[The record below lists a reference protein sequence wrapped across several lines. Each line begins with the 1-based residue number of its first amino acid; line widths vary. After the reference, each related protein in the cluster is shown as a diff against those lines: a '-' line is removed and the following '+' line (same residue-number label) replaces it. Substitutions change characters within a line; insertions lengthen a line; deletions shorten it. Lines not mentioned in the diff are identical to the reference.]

1 MITKSARN
9 LSVHLT
15 RQGVLHLIAQN
26 TRNLPVHVI
35 LIVAVIIFAFPV
47 YLAFIG
53 STCDAGTIGR
63 GAMPLTPGPDLV
75 ENYTN
80 TLTSAQGGR
89 VKGVAVQGLLFN
101 SLQMALLIAI
111 GKIIISVLSAY
122 AIAFF
127 DFRFRMFFFGMI
139 FLTWM
144 LPIEVRIAP
153 TYKVMSDL
161 GLINTMAGL
170 TIPLMASATG
180 TLLFRQ
186 FFLTI
191 PDEYVEA
198 AKIDGAGPLRFFW
211 SIVLPLSRTN
221 IAALFVVLF
230 IYGWNQYLWPLLIT
244 TTRDMETIV
253 VGIVK
258 MIGTGEAQTDWNL
271 VMSGTVFALL
281 PPVLVVILM
290 QQWFVKG
297 LVQTEK

>member
-1 MITKSARN
+1 MIPKQLRN
-9 LSVHLT
+9 FPVHL
-15 RQGVLHLIAQN
+15 V
-26 TRNLPVHVI
+26 
-35 LIVAVIIFAFPV
+35 LIVAIIVFAFPV
-47 YLAFIG
+47 YFAFIG
-53 STCDAGTIGR
+53 STWDAALIGR
-63 GAMPLTPGPDLV
+63 GQMPLTPGPNLIA
-75 ENYTN
+75 NYTN
-80 TLTSAQGGR
+80 ALTSARGGR
-89 VKGVAVQGLLFN
+89 IIGNPVQILLWN
-101 SLQMALLIAI
+101 SLQMAVAIAV
-111 GKIIISVLSAY
+111 GKIIISILSAY
-122 AIAFF
+122 AVAFF
-127 DFRFRMFFFGMI
+127 RFPLRMFFFAMI
-139 FLTWM
+139 FLTLM

-161 GLINTMAGL
+161 GLINTFAGL

-221 IAALFVVLF
+221 IAALFVILF

-244 TTRDMETIV
+244 TSRSMETIV
-253 VGIVK
+253 IGIVK
-258 MIGTGEAQTDWNL
+258 MMGTGEAQTDWNL
-271 VMSGTVFALL
+271 IMASTVLALL

-290 QQWFVKG
+290 QQWFVRG

>member
-1 MITKSARN
+1 MIPK
-9 LSVHLT
+9 
-15 RQGVLHLIAQN
+15 QF
-26 TRNLPVHVI
+26 RNLPIHLI
-35 LIVAVIIFAFPV
+35 LILAVIIFAFPV
-47 YLAFIG
+47 YFAFIG
-53 STCDAGTIGR
+53 STWDAGTIGR
-63 GAMPLTPGPDLV
+63 GQMPLNPGPYLV

-80 TLTSAQGGR
+80 ALTSARGERIIGYP
-89 VKGVAVQGLLFN
+89 VQVLLWN
-101 SLQMALLIAI
+101 SLLMALTIAI
-111 GKIIISVLSAY
+111 GKIVISILSAY
-122 AIAFF
+122 AVAFF
-127 DFRFRMFFFGMI
+127 RFPLRMFFFAMI
-139 FLTWM
+139 FLTLM

-161 GLINTMAGL
+161 GLINTFAGL

-221 IAALFVVLF
+221 IAALFVILF

-244 TTRDMETIV
+244 TSRDMETIV
-253 VGIVK
+253 IGIVK
-258 MIGTGEAQTDWNL
+258 MMGTGEAQTDWNL
-271 VMSGTVFALL
+271 IMSSTVLALV

>member
-1 MITKSARN
+1 MMIPKP
-9 LSVHLT
+9 L
-15 RQGVLHLIAQN
+15 
-26 TRNLPVHVI
+26 RNLPIHLVLSI
-35 LIVAVIIFAFPV
+35 AVIIFAFPV
-47 YLAFIG
+47 FLAFIG
-53 STCDAGTIGR
+53 STWDAGTIGR
-63 GAMPLTPGPDLV
+63 GDMPLTPGPLLI

-80 TLTSAQGGR
+80 ALTTGR
-89 VKGVAVQGLLFN
+89 GSRVSGYPVQVLLWN
-101 SLQMALLIAI
+101 SLQMALAIAI
-111 GKIIISVLSAY
+111 GKIIISILSAY
-122 AIAFF
+122 AVAFF
-127 DFRFRMFFFGMI
+127 KFPLRMFFFAMI
-139 FLTWM
+139 FLTLM

-153 TYKVMSDL
+153 TYKVMTDL
-161 GLINTMAGL
+161 GLINTFAGL

-221 IAALFVVLF
+221 IAALFVILF

-244 TTRDMETIV
+244 TSREMETIV
-253 VGIVK
+253 IGIVK
-258 MIGTGEAQTDWNL
+258 MMGSGEAATDWNL
-271 VMSGTVFALL
+271 IMSSTVLALL
-281 PPVLVVILM
+281 PPVLVVVLM

>member
-1 MITKSARN
+1 MISPKP
-9 LSVHLT
+9 L
-15 RQGVLHLIAQN
+15 
-26 TRNLPVHVI
+26 RNLPVHVI
-35 LIVAVIIFAFPV
+35 LLTAVIIFAFPV
-47 YLAFIG
+47 FLAFIG
-53 STCDAGTIGR
+53 STWDAGTIGR
-63 GAMPLTPGPDLV
+63 GQMPLTPGPLLI

-80 TLTSAQGGR
+80 ALTSARGTR
-89 VKGVAVQGLLFN
+89 VSGYPVQVLLWN
-101 SLQMALLIAI
+101 SLQMALAITI
-111 GKIIISVLSAY
+111 GKIIISILSAY
-122 AIAFF
+122 AVAFF
-127 DFRFRMFFFGMI
+127 RFPLRMFFFALI
-139 FLTWM
+139 FLTLM

-161 GLINTMAGL
+161 GLINTFAGL

-221 IAALFVVLF
+221 IAALFVILF

-244 TTRDMETIV
+244 TSRDMETIV
-253 VGIVK
+253 IGIVK
-258 MIGTGEAQTDWNL
+258 MMGTGEAQTDWNL
-271 VMSGTVFALL
+271 IMASTVLALL
-281 PPVLVVILM
+281 PPVLVVVLM

>member
-1 MITKSARN
+1 MTAKP
-9 LSVHLT
+9 V
-15 RQGVLHLIAQN
+15 
-26 TRNLPVHVI
+26 RNLPVHLI

-47 YLAFIG
+47 YLALIG
-53 STCDAGTIGR
+53 STWDAARIGR
-63 GAMPLTPGPDLV
+63 GQMPLTPGPRLV

-80 TLTSAQGGR
+80 ALTSARGGR
-89 VKGVAVQGLLFN
+89 IIGYPVQVFLWNSAKMAVA
-101 SLQMALLIAI
+101 IAV
-111 GKIIISVLSAY
+111 GKIIISILSAY

-127 DFRFRMFFFGMI
+127 RFPLRTFFFGMI
-139 FLTWM
+139 FLTLM

-161 GLINTMAGL
+161 GLINTFAGL
-170 TIPLMASATG
+170 TVPLMASATG

-198 AKIDGAGPLRFFW
+198 AKVDGAGPLRFFW
-211 SIVLPLSRTN
+211 SIALPLSRTN
-221 IAALFVVLF
+221 IAALFVILF

-244 TTRDMETIV
+244 TSREMETIV
-253 VGIVK
+253 IGIVK
-258 MIGTGEAQTDWNL
+258 MMGTGEAQTDWNL
-271 VMSGTVFALL
+271 IMASTVLALV